1 MENNINFWIENSDK
15 LNHQLFM
22 FVMGF
27 LYSLSFILG
36 VSYKAVNIYC
46 YFILYPLSFSLF
58 LKSKVKYL
66 ILLSSLLFFI
76 IPNFEALSVL
86 YFDKSVGFLNWSA
99 SLIDSNYIDISIYLC
114 VYVPIILYVPFFI
127 YRFGFKIFIRTLL
140 VITFLFLLYLIFL
153 YPNVKTLL
161 ISLLYYIK

>member
-58 LKSKVKYL
+58 LKNKVKYL

-76 IPNFEALSVL
+76 IPNFEELSIL
-86 YFDKSVGFLNWSA
+86 YFDKSVDFLNWSA
-99 SLIDSNYIDISIYLC
+99 SLIDSNYINISIYLC
-114 VYVPIILYVPFFI
+114 VYVPIILYIPFFI
-127 YRFGFKIFIRTLL
+127 HRFGFKIFIKTLL
-140 VITFLFLLYLIFL
+140 VIAFLFLLYLIFL
-153 YPNVKTLL
+153 YPHVKTLL
-161 ISLLYYIK
+161 VSLLYYIK